1 MNMATSGENQRLG
14 SHAIARSTTPHDLVI
29 TSRNRHFGGCDM
41 LRSHWLGG
49 DPFGTAF
56 FNALSVTF
64 PLGETF
70 FINVLKAYINKTPEK
85 LSKEIRAFIHQEAVH
100 SREHIGF
107 NEQIKQANYDIA
119 PLEQRLSEVMD
130 RIKTRSA
137 TDQLIATICLEHLT
151 AILAREFIANPA
163 HLKDADEDQ
172 RNLWLWH
179 ASEEIEHKGVAYD
192 TWLYV
197 TKDWSRLR
205 RWAAK
210 SVFMAKIS
218 SGFLKNRIAGMME
231 LLRQDGITGTRAR
244 LGAFKYGFIS
254 PGPVTAIFWSW
265 LKFFLPGFHPWN
277 EDDRDLI
284 QLAESEYEAAIMSE
298 IAPRSNVMPINNE
311 KQDQKL
317 RKVA

>member
-1 MNMATSGENQRLG
+1 MHRVAPKSAPIGVLRKMNVGKSLEDVRGDPP
-14 SHAIARSTTPHDLVI
+14 AIARSATPQDLVI

-49 DPFGTAF
+49 DPYGTAF

-64 PLGETF
+64 PQGETF
-70 FINVLKAYINKTPEK
+70 FITVLKAYINKTPEK

-107 NEQIKQANYDIA
+107 NEQIKQANYDIT
-119 PLEQRLSEVMD
+119 PLEQRLAEVME

-197 TKDWSRLR
+197 TKDWNRLR

-218 SGFLKNRIAGMME
+218 SGF
-231 LLRQDGITGTRAR
+231 
-244 LGAFKYGFIS
+244 
-254 PGPVTAIFWSW
+254 
-265 LKFFLPGFHPWN
+265 
-277 EDDRDLI
+277 
-284 QLAESEYEAAIMSE
+284 
-298 IAPRSNVMPINNE
+298 
-311 KQDQKL
+311 
-317 RKVA
+317 